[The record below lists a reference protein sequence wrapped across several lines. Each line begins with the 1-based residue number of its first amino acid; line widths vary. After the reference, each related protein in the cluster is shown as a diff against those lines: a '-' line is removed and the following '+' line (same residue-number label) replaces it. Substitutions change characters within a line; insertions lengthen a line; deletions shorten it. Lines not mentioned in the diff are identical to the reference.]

1 MSLEKAMWGIFRHT
15 GDIGAY
21 LVYKDYQRLEC
32 KTKEEHMAVE
42 GKQED

>member
-1 MSLEKAMWGIFRHT
+1 MSLGKAMWDIFRHT

-32 KTKEEHMAVE
+32 ETAEEHLAGENVR
-42 GKQED
+42 ED